1 MFVFLNSANLVQ
13 HALLTLALPSAY
25 ALNLKALIKV
35 SKVSLSSQLSYE
47 ILRSLF
53 ERKFDNTNFI
63 SPKKASQKHS
73 FFRVKPM
80 YSFYLPKHYNLGY
93 LVDCIRVL

>member
-63 SPKKASQKHS
+63 SPKTPRKSPH
-73 FFRVKPM
+73 F
-80 YSFYLPKHYNLGY
+80 LG
-93 LVDCIRVL
+93 LSL